1 MSWSELALHLSIQM
15 NENVTPANEV
25 ICPVCGREMI
35 FLTMIRRAF
44 IEELNVFQC
53 KPCGFST
60 TEPASWTKPPTSNIG
75 GP

>member
-1 MSWSELALHLSIQM
+1 MTFLA
-15 NENVTPANEV
+15 
-25 ICPVCGREMI
+25 
-35 FLTMIRRAF
+35 MIRRALA
-44 IEELNVFQC
+44 EELGVFQC